1 MVLFTTPLQPR
12 LASLDRRGAEANE
25 RSEFDEAGWWNQNR

>member
-1 MVLFTTPLQPR
+1 MVLFTTPLM
-12 LASLDRRGAEANE
+12 DRRGAEANE